1 MCLLALL
8 AAAVGYGQKSDEVLV
23 GRALDGHKGAMRML
37 VRRLL
42 PVIRSRV
49 SAYLGRRGGR
59 LGHQDVDDLTQEI
72 WLKLM
77 ERDGHLLR
85 SYDAARGKSL
95 EGYVGLTCRRELWRR
110 NRALNAERRGSG
122 QDDAP
127 LEAAATTA
135 GDSPDPEALAMG
147 RDLLDSLQDHLKAN
161 LAERGRLV
169 LAAVYEDQ
177 RSPAETAELMGVR
190 QQVVYNWMHK
200 IRTLTRDYL
209 GQAGVATP

>member
-1 MCLLALL
+1 
-8 AAAVGYGQKSDEVLV
+8 
-23 GRALDGHKGAMRML
+23 MRML
-37 VRRLL
+37 VRRLV

-49 SAYLGRRGGR
+49 SAYLNRRGGR

-72 WLKLM
+72 WLALM
-77 ERDGHLLR
+77 DRDGHLLR
-85 SYDAARGKSL
+85 SYDADRGKSL
-95 EGYVGLTCRRELWRR
+95 EGYVGLSCRRELWRR
-110 NRALNAERRGSG
+110 NRALNAERRGGG

-135 GDSPDPEALAMG
+135 GDSPDPESIAMG
-147 RDLLDSLQDHLKAN
+147 RDLMNNLQSHLQAN

-169 LAAVYEDQ
+169 LAAIYEDQ